1 MYSLDGPRKN
11 AIDTLQEQVG
21 IHFGGINQLRPA
33 HDSHIPISGL
43 PAELLSEVFLLVIES
58 GLRNDDTTFAT
69 GTFGF
74 RRVCKHWN
82 EVAISSPQL
91 WVRWTSG
98 AAKAWHLF
106 NARSN
111 DAPIFLTL
119 RPQLHGSTRDTLTSP
134 TVPRRIRQLDF
145 SGDHEQSVHL
155 LGALDPPSNASSIRL
170 HITPYQGYGRRS
182 QGHLTR
188 FLSSSFQK
196 LSKLD
201 LKNFLPDFSSPIFTT
216 SNLVSLKLEIPHT
229 SAGCYTGFQFSQIIQ
244 RHPNLQELDL
254 KEGATPRIEK
264 SGAAPVP
271 VVLPQLVNLIL
282 DGVDPVI
289 ARFMDHISMSSPLH
303 NVDIHFQHTTY
314 PSSDPAL
321 YSTIKEIVT
330 SYYACQ
336 GLVYPRTADHLAI
349 SGLGRSLVFNA
360 QSHPSSISY
369 PTFNLKIR
377 LDGAHGLERICLSF
391 PLDHVREF
399 TASGFRCSMGSY
411 YQILQ
416 KMESLLHLRLYNL
429 DIEPVLDVLSF
440 DEQFDGAH
448 EKAME
453 TTLDILHAYR

>member
-11 AIDTLQEQVG
+11 AIDALQEEIDINLG
-21 IHFGGINQLRPA
+21 EINQLRSA
-33 HDSHIPISGL
+33 HNSHIPISGL
-43 PAELLSEVFLLVIES
+43 PAELLSEVFFLVIES

-74 RRVCKHWN
+74 RRACKHWN
-82 EVAISSPQL
+82 EVAVSSPQL
-91 WVRWTSG
+91 WLRWPSG

-106 NARSN
+106 NARSK

-119 RPQLHGSTRDTLTSP
+119 RPQLHGSIRDTLMSP

-170 HITPYQGYGRRS
+170 HITPYQGYGKRS

-188 FLSSSFQK
+188 FLSSPFQK

-229 SAGCYTGFQFSQIIQ
+229 SAGRYTGFQFSQILQ

-254 KEGATPRIEK
+254 KEGAMPRIEK

-303 NVDIHFQHTTY
+303 NVDIRFQHTTY
-314 PSSDPAL
+314 PSTAF

-336 GLVYPRTADHLAI
+336 GPVYPRTPDHLTI

-369 PTFNLKIR
+369 PTSNLKIQ
-377 LDGAHGLERICLSF
+377 LDSVHGLERTCLSF

-399 TASGFRCSMGSY
+399 TASGFRCSMGIY
-411 YQILQ
+411 HRILE
-416 KMESLLHLRLYNL
+416 KMEGLLHLRLYNL